1 MPPGKNILF
10 QKLIFAAGSAE
21 KRRTAMRLRP
31 YRKSDAKAVRN
42 WIEDERTHALWCGN
56 LLPFPFTEKD
66 FNQYLE
72 ETEERRGN
80 SSFTAVMDDG
90 TPAGFLRMGINPA
103 LNSGFLGFVVVDAG
117 ERGKGYG
124 KEMLRLAVKYA
135 FETLPVIRIYAGVF
149 EYNIPSMKVL
159 EKAGFK
165 KEAILR
171 KAVIKNGKILDFHYY
186 ALLKEE

>member
-1 MPPGKNILF
+1 
-10 QKLIFAAGSAE
+10 
-21 KRRTAMRLRP
+21 MRLRP

-117 ERGKGYG
+117 ERGK
-124 KEMLRLAVKYA
+124 KA
-135 FETLPVIRIYAGVF
+135 T
-149 EYNIPSMKVL
+149 
-159 EKAGFK
+159 EKK
-165 KEAILR
+165 CCVWL
-171 KAVIKNGKILDFHYY
+171 
-186 ALLKEE
+186 

>member
-1 MPPGKNILF
+1 
-10 QKLIFAAGSAE
+10 
-21 KRRTAMRLRP
+21 MRLRP

-90 TPAGFLRMGINPA
+90 TPAGFLRIEIASVQSLA
-103 LNSGFLGFVVVDAG
+103 LNVFDCNKAAMGLYRNIGFEETALTPECFVFHD
-117 ERGKGYG
+117 
-124 KEMLRLAVKYA
+124 
-135 FETLPVIRIYAGVF
+135 
-149 EYNIPSMKVL
+149 
-159 EKAGFK
+159 EKWGRCRMEIK
-165 KEAILR
+165 KE
-171 KAVIKNGKILDFHYY
+171 
-186 ALLKEE
+186 